1 MHISLHLKILF
12 LKVCAQSLSHV
23 QLLATPWNRN
33 HQVPP
38 SMEFSRQGYWSV
50 LPFPTLRDLPDPGIE
65 PVSCVS

>member
-23 QLLATPWNRN
+23 QLLPTPWNRN